1 MTSNQVIR
9 ERGGCS
15 VDENGG
21 KSCGQKDEVLKITA
35 HGGFCDTGIL
45 EKMRFATLIEV
56 LGVGGAFLAGTREVY
71 IPRFHLYRGH

>member
-21 KSCGQKDEVLKITA
+21 KSCGQKDEVLKTIA
-35 HGGFCDTGIL
+35 HGGLCDTGIL
-45 EKMRFATLIEV
+45 EKISFATCDG
-56 LGVGGAFLAGTREVY
+56 GVGSGWCFSSWYSGG
-71 IPRFHLYRGH
+71 LYT